1 MNPAI
6 GADKAALSAVYQSL
20 RCGWIHLSKFIIE
33 PLHIRTEYLSRKQA
47 GRVPRWNPFD
57 YGTGRM
63 KLQGSLTSSTDYA
76 TMLYSHC
83 SS

>member
-1 MNPAI
+1 MWLDSFVKVHYWPPTYT
-6 GADKAALSAVYQSL
+6 ALNICQENKPGGFL
-20 RCGWIHLSKFIIE
+20 DG
-33 PLHIRTEYLSRKQA
+33 T
-47 GRVPRWNPFD
+47 PFD

-63 KLQGSLTSSTDYA
+63 KLQESLTSSTDYA